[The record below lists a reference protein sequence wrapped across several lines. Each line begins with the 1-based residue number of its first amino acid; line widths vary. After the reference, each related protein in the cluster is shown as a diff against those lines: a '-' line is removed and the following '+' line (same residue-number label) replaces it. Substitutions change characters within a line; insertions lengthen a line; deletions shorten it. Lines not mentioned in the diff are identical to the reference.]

1 MGQSDVGLYFRKRC
15 VMDLREQGIKLI
27 DTSPEIEKILELVSR
42 MWRARVKGKKDIAE
56 IEALWKLIDEKRKL
70 K

>member
-1 MGQSDVGLYFRKRC
+1 MIDQS
-15 VMDLREQGIKLI
+15 E
-27 DTSPEIEKILELVSR
+27 EIEKILELVR
-42 MWRARVKGKKDIAE
+42 QMWRTRVKGKKDIVE

>member
-1 MGQSDVGLYFRKRC
+1 MIDQS
-15 VMDLREQGIKLI
+15 E
-27 DTSPEIEKILELVSR
+27 EIEKILELVR
-42 MWRARVKGKKDIAE
+42 HWRTRVKGKKDIAE

>member
-1 MGQSDVGLYFRKRC
+1 
-15 VMDLREQGIKLI
+15 MDIKEQGIKLI

-56 IEALWKLIDEKRKL
+56 IEALWKLIDEKRKQ